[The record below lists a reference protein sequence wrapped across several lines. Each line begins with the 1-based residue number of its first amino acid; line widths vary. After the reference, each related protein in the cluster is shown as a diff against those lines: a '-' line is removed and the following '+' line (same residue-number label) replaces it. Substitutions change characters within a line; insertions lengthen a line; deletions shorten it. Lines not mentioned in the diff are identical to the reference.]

1 MKRITASQLLIRY
14 ASGERVFASVDLS
27 GADLGGADLHGA
39 DLRWANL
46 SVADLSESDLHGAD
60 LRWANLHGANLR
72 WANLHGANLSGA
84 DLGGADLGGANLSEA
99 DLSVAYLYGA
109 NLCGAGL
116 SGANLP
122 NGSHDVVA
130 ELLQRTAG
138 DNLKRLMIAGLVL
151 IQRQWCWRD
160 FAKALQNIDADDKQ
174 WIRDTLAP
182 YQSLKTALDT
192 VDIADLEALDDG
204 IPF

>member
-27 GADLGGADLHGA
+27 GADLGGA
-39 DLRWANL
+39 NL
-46 SVADLSESDLHGAD
+46 SEADLHGAD

-84 DLGGADLGGANLSEA
+84 DLGGANLSGAYLYGANLSG
-99 DLSVAYLYGA
+99 AYLYGA
-109 NLCGAGL
+109 NLCGADL